1 MTEKEK
7 TLLQSWL
14 LSEDIRLEEELQQLQ
29 ARIRYRKIDV
39 VDCIELALLIER
51 YQDFKEFAKT
61 VDRLL
66 HLFG

>member
-7 TLLQSWL
+7 ILIQSWL
-14 LSEDIRLEEELQQLQ
+14 VSEDLRLDEELQQLQ

-51 YQDFKEFAKT
+51 YQNFKQFSDT
-61 VDRLL
+61 VDKLL
-66 HLFG
+66 HLF